1 MKRVKWFI
9 AAMAMGTL
17 FFGCK
22 AKEQT
27 AEAPPPEQP
36 KAEAPI
42 AAKPETPAPVPAQPE
57 AASSTPA
64 PAAAPK
70 SGYDRALLRAA
81 MLKEKA
87 PETFRVKFTT
97 TRGDFIVTVNRAW
110 APIGADRFYN
120 LVKHHFYDNASFFRV
135 VPGFVVQFGL
145 SAYPPVS
152 AAWEKANLQDEP
164 VIQSNKRGYL
174 TYAKTS
180 MPNTR
185 STQIFINLKDNAS
198 LDRQGFSPFGFV
210 DAQGMKVVDML
221 YDQYGDSAGPDQDQI
236 TKQGKPYIDKGWPKL
251 DSIKSA
257 TLVGAAAEAAPAKP
271 AAAKAAAPAAKKP
284 Q

>member
-57 AASSTPA
+57 AASGTPA

-97 TRGDFIVTVNRAW
+97 IRGDFIVTVNRTC

-120 LVKHHFYDNASFFRV
+120 LANDNSYANTTFS
-135 VPGFVVQFGL
+135 PLTPESIVQF
-145 SAYPPVS
+145 A
-152 AAWEKANLQDEP
+152 
-164 VIQSNKRGYL
+164 I
-174 TYAKTS
+174 
-180 MPNTR
+180 
-185 STQIFINLKDNAS
+185 
-198 LDRQGFSPFGFV
+198 
-210 DAQGMKVVDML
+210 
-221 YDQYGDSAGPDQDQI
+221 
-236 TKQGKPYIDKGWPKL
+236 
-251 DSIKSA
+251 
-257 TLVGAAAEAAPAKP
+257 
-271 AAAKAAAPAAKKP
+271 
-284 Q
+284 

>member
-9 AAMAMGTL
+9 AAIAMGTL

-36 KAEAPI
+36 KAEAP
-42 AAKPETPAPVPAQPE
+42 AQPKTETPAPAQPQPE
-57 AASSTPA
+57 VTASA
-64 PAAAPK
+64 PSAAPRQ
-70 SGYDRALLRAA
+70 GYDRALLRAA
-81 MLKEKA
+81 LLKDQA

-135 VPGFVVQFGL
+135 VPNFVVQFGI

-152 AAWEKANLQDEP
+152 AAWQNANIKDEP
-164 VIQSNKRGYL
+164 VTGSNKRGYL

-180 MPNTR
+180 LPDTR

-198 LDRQGFSPFGFV
+198 LDRQGFSPFGMV

-221 YDQYGDSAGPDQDQI
+221 YDQYGDSGGPDQDQI
-236 TKQGKPYIDKGWPKL
+236 AKQGKAYLDKGWPKL

-257 TLVGAAAEAAPAKP
+257 TLVGTAAEAAPAKP
-271 AAAKAAAPAAKKP
+271 AAAKPATPAAKKP

>member
-57 AASSTPA
+57 AASGTPA

-135 VPGFVVQFGL
+135 VPGFIVQFGI
-145 SAYPPVS
+145 SAYPPVA
-152 AAWEKANLQDEP
+152 AAWDHANIQDEP
-164 VIQSNKRGYL
+164 VTQSNKRGYL

-185 STQIFINLKDNAS
+185 STQIFINLKDNAG
-198 LDRQGFSPFGFV
+198 LDRQGFSPFGYV
-210 DAQGMKVVDML
+210 DAQGMKVVDMF
-221 YDQYGDSAGPDQDQI
+221 YDQYGDSTPPDYQDLI
-236 TKQGKPYIDKGWPKL
+236 GKQGKAYLDKNWPKL
-251 DSIKSA
+251 DSIKTA
-257 TLVGAAAEAAPAKP
+257 TLMGPAP
-271 AAAKAAAPAAKKP
+271 AAAKP
-284 Q
+284 